1 MDPSMLAGM
10 SEMFKN
16 PDMMKS
22 MEEMMKNPEIM
33 NNAMK
38 MMNDPN
44 MMNMFGGLGNMGGQ
58 PQSEETEDNEESQGS
73 VDVEEETEFTKGDT
87 VFITG
92 LKNDTYNNKNGVVQ
106 CYNRSTERY
115 NVFIETLEKTIA
127 LKPENILSTT
137 DNICV
142 EEVN

>member
-1 MDPSMLAGM
+1 MLAGM
-10 SEMFKN
+10 SDMFKN

-33 NNAMK
+33 NSAMK

-58 PQSEETEDNEESQGS
+58 PQSEESQDNAESNEGS
-73 VDVEEETEFTKGDT
+73 VDVEEATEFSVGNT
-87 VFITG
+87 VLIVG
-92 LKNDTYNNKNGVVQ
+92 LKNDTYNNKDGVVRM
-106 CYNRSTERY
+106 YNTSTGRY
-115 NVFIETLEKTIA
+115 NVFIESLDKTIA
-127 LKPENILSTT
+127 LKPENLLPTT
-137 DNICV
+137 DNINI

>member
-1 MDPSMLAGM
+1 
-10 SEMFKN
+10 
-16 PDMMKS
+16 
-22 MEEMMKNPEIM
+22 
-33 NNAMK
+33 
-38 MMNDPN
+38 

-58 PQSEETEDNEESQGS
+58 PQSEETEDNQESQDNQESLQNEGS
-73 VDVEEETEFTKGDT
+73 VDVEENTEFSEGDT

-106 CYNRSTERY
+106 SYNPSTGRF
-115 NVFIETLEKTIA
+115 NVFIETLEKEIA
-127 LKPENILSTT
+127 LKPENLLSTT